1 MSSLLDAL
9 LIAAIVTNGLLAGLF
24 FVFTCA
30 IAPGFRHLDDATYVR
45 AFRAINRAIL
55 NGWFLLVF
63 FTAPLA
69 TLAYALLGYWRAME
83 SPSAWAWAGA
93 VCAALTF
100 IITAAG
106 NVPLNTRLDHTTA
119 GTESADRAAR
129 EQFETRWSRWNLART
144 ITGVGA
150 LVSLAI
156 AAVSG

>member
-1 MSSLLDAL
+1 MSLLDAL
-9 LIAAIVTNGLLAGLF
+9 LIAAIVANGLLAGLF

-83 SPSAWAWAGA
+83 SP
-93 VCAALTF
+93 LL
-100 IITAAG
+100 
-106 NVPLNTRLDHTTA
+106 P
-119 GTESADRAAR
+119 
-129 EQFETRWSRWNLART
+129 
-144 ITGVGA
+144 
-150 LVSLAI
+150 AI
-156 AAVSG
+156 ASPFSPRQRGAAFPPFSAPQRPGR